1 VQRLCDE
8 FRPERVRQNWE
19 GVCFLRKEWCARGG
33 FELPTFWFVAGK
45 DARRQTTP
53 GDKSQRNQQ
62 ITQMTFCS
70 FWTVLYPVH
79 GKLHGQFQRERL
91 RLLGL
96 FADAPRILTKPRC
109 LMTVRM
115 GVFFNRTLSRL
126 SSNEVGTASSTR
138 SARESAT
145 ATCEAG
151 APRRVRLI
159 SLVPSKT
166 PKFGGLNPPK
176 HRHSQ
181 LAGSSE
187 LAMQPQPFVHSHSHS
202 PAPHFAIL
210 HPRKRSLKIVRSV
223 SFFNRPTFLL
233 LPNSQ
238 H

>member
-1 VQRLCDE
+1 LRAQQRTAADNSL
-8 FRPERVRQNWE
+8 
-19 GVCFLRKEWCARGG
+19 
-33 FELPTFWFVAGK
+33 
-45 DARRQTTP
+45 
-53 GDKSQRNQQ
+53 RNQEGQ
-62 ITQMTFCS
+62 GTVFGSRWM
-70 FWTVLYPVH
+70 VLYSVH
-79 GKLHGQFQRERL
+79 EQFQRE

-96 FADAPRILTKPRC
+96 FADVPRILRKPRC

-126 SSNEVGTASSTR
+126 SNNEVGIASSTR
-138 SARESAT
+138 NARESAT

-159 SLVPSKT
+159 WLAPSKT

-202 PAPHFAIL
+202 PAPHFAMV
-210 HPRKRSLKIVRSV
+210 HPRKRSLKIIRNVW
-223 SFFNRPTFLL
+223 FFHRPAFSL
-233 LPNSQ
+233 LPTNQ